1 MFGAAPLIL
10 GQAVVSSANAQDWA
24 SSTQAWAEVATA
36 AISLLAFAG
45 LIITINLQRRQS
57 AVEGNSRAKHDELVD
72 RQLAQL
78 LALQETAARRQADN
92 VTVFWERKLTVP
104 SLSGGPFLAARVENR
119 TGRPIRDVR
128 VGARSNPDERY
139 AYTSMYQLCL
149 STGTPVDGP
158 STHDVVVYAM
168 PDGFGYQFVSG
179 LGTTANSRRIRW
191 LSDFATMQGLL
202 GRSTPSSTSRP
213 SILPTGEIRCH
224 RRSWKSRSPAL
235 SRTPSRCRRDS
246 SDPVSGCEHPGRN
259 LRYSPAL

>member
-1 MFGAAPLIL
+1 
-10 GQAVVSSANAQDWA
+10 VSSANAQDWA

-45 LIITINLQRRQS
+45 LIITINLQRKQS

-128 VGARSNPDERY
+128 AGARSNPDERY
-139 AYTSMYQLCL
+139 AYTGVYQLCL

-158 STHDVVVYAM
+158 PTHDVVVYAM

-179 LGTTANSRRIRW
+179 IGHNGEQPPYQMAVRFRDDARVAWQVNSELDVTPFDPADW
-191 LSDFATMQGLL
+191 GDPL
-202 GRSTPSSTSRP
+202 PSSILEKP
-213 SILPTGEIRCH
+213 IASIVENPVPM
-224 RRSWKSRSPAL
+224 SP
-235 SRTPSRCRRDS
+235 R
-246 SDPVSGCEHPGRN
+246 
-259 LRYSPAL
+259 